1 MRFSI
6 DTNILVYATFNQD
19 EEKHRAT
26 LRIMERAQTLDCVV
40 TLQALGELFHTLTR
54 RLKVSAG
61 NATTVVHKWRSAI
74 PVIAADEACLVDA
87 MDAVSGHGVAF
98 WDAMLWAT
106 AKRAGCQL
114 LLTEDGQDG
123 FALGGVTLVNPFAS
137 PRFPLLVRTLRAR
150 R

>member
-74 PVIAADEACLVDA
+74 PVIAADGKAYEVRNRMTLCRCGQ
-87 MDAVSGHGVAF
+87 SNNKPF
-98 WDAMLWAT
+98 
-106 AKRAGCQL
+106 C
-114 LLTEDGQDG
+114 DGSH
-123 FALGGVTLVNPFAS
+123 AA
-137 PRFPLLVRTLRAR
+137 
-150 R
+150 